1 MSATAAIANSYK
13 EELLQGIHSS
23 SDTYKIALYT
33 AANASL
39 DANTTDYTTTGEITG
54 TGYTAGGATLSG
66 FAASLS
72 SGTAQLSFTSP
83 SWASATITADT
94 ALVYNSSKSNKA
106 VAVLTFASTASTN
119 GTFVLTVPASGI
131 IQLS

>member
-1 MSATAAIANSYK
+1 MSATAAIANIYK
-13 EELLQGIHSS
+13 EEILEGIHSS

-39 DANTTDYTTTGEITG
+39 DATTTAYTATGEVTG

-94 ALVYNSSKSNKA
+94 ALIYNSSKSNKA

-119 GTFVLTVPASGI
+119 GTFVLTVPPTGI